1 MYQPWSPVRSGRR
14 LDAGGLYMNNNVKV
28 ISEVMRRIAREFREH
43 SERERVKY
51 SFWCVEMG
59 EQIKKEMM
67 V

>member
-1 MYQPWSPVRSGRR
+1 
-14 LDAGGLYMNNNVKV
+14 MNNNAKV

-51 SFWCVEMG
+51 SLWRVEVG
-59 EQIKKEMM
+59 EQIKRRMM